1 MNKGVILSLWVFS
14 AFILLIFFC
23 FLLYL
28 TLCTCNMMETLF
40 FLIQAVAKTLM
51 GKQASFHTMHVNSSA
66 GGSTRFKGR
75 PV

>member
-28 TLCTCNMMETLF
+28 TLRTRNMMETLF

-51 GKQASFHTMHVNSSA
+51 GKQAIFHIMHVNNSA